1 MSLRANWIAVLI
13 TSTMLFSG
21 CAAPPENDATEQSR
35 PPNVII
41 IFADDLGYGDLA
53 SYGHPTIRTP
63 NLDRMASEGQRW
75 THFYVG
81 ESVCS
86 PSRAALLTGRLPIR
100 TGMFGSVDRTRV
112 LFPDSPNGLPAD
124 EVTIAEMLKEQGYA
138 TAAIGKWHLGHL
150 PEFLPQNH
158 GFDTWLGLPYSND
171 MDMTAERDQGFQTEA
186 FYEPKSEYWNVPL
199 MRNEEVIERPADQTT
214 LTKRYT
220 EEAVRFIESNKD
232 HPFFLYLPHTM
243 PHIPLFRSGGF
254 AGKSLRGLYG
264 DVIEEIDWSV
274 GQILETLRRHGLAEQ
289 TLVVFTS
296 DNGPWLTYKTHGG
309 SAGGLKWG
317 KGTTWE
323 GGMRVPAIFWWPGTV
338 KPGTVMDMGSTLDL
352 LPTVAQIT
360 GAVAPTD
367 RVLDGFDLTT
377 ALIGTR
383 PSPRNTM
390 FYYRG
395 AALYAVRLGPFKA
408 HFITEGEYGAGPPR
422 TVHSTPLLYHLGEDP
437 GEQFDVA
444 DAHPEVIAEIL
455 ELVEEHR
462 ENLDPQGSLFDLRPP
477 AN

>member
-1 MSLRANWIAVLI
+1 MSLRANLIGVLT
-13 TSTMLFSG
+13 TSAMLLSG
-21 CAAPPENDATEQSR
+21 CAAPPDNQAAEQNR
-35 PPNVII
+35 PPNVVIL
-41 IFADDLGYGDLA
+41 FADDLGYGDLA

-81 ESVCS
+81 ASVCS

-100 TGMFGSVDRTRV
+100 NGMFGSVDRTRV
-112 LFPDSPNGLPAD
+112 LFPDSPNGLPAE
-124 EVTIAEMLKEQGYA
+124 EVTIAELLKEQGYA
-138 TAAIGKWHLGHL
+138 TAVFGKWHLGHL

-171 MDMTAERDQGFQTEA
+171 MDMTIEYLGYQNPA
-186 FYEPKSEYWNVPL
+186 FYEPKNEYWNVPL
-199 MRNEEVIERPADQTT
+199 MRNEEVIEQPADQTT
-214 LTKRYT
+214 LTQRYT
-220 EEAVRFIESNKD
+220 EEAVRFIEENKD

-254 AGKSLRGLYG
+254 SGKSFRGRYG

-274 GQILETLRRHGLAEQ
+274 GRILETLRRHSLAEQ

-296 DNGPWLTYKTHGG
+296 DNGPWLAFKTHGG
-309 SAGGLKWG
+309 SAGSLKWG

-323 GGMRVPAIFWWPGTV
+323 GGMRVPALFWWPGTV
-338 KPGTVMDMGSTLDL
+338 QPGTVMDMGSTLDL
-352 LPTVAQIT
+352 LPTVAGI
-360 GAVAPTD
+360 AAAEAPTD
-367 RVLDGFDLTT
+367 RVLDGVDLMP
-377 ALIGTR
+377 ALTGTGS
-383 PSPRNTM
+383 SPRNAM

-395 AALYAVRLGPFKA
+395 DTLYAVRQGPFKA

-422 TVHSTPLLYHLGEDP
+422 TVHPTPLLYHLGEDP
-437 GEQFDVA
+437 GEQFDVSG
-444 DAHPEVIAEIL
+444 AHPEVVAEIL

-462 ENLDPQGSLFDLRPP
+462 KTLQPQASLFDLRPP